1 MVQSHEPVPNA
12 VPSGETF
19 NVLTRFSCPYKVAT
33 RDPFNVS
40 QTLTQ

>member
-1 MVQSHEPVPNA
+1 MQSQEPVPKA

-19 NVLTRFSCPYKVAT
+19 NELTRFSCPYKVAT

-40 QTLTQ
+40 QTLIQ